1 MQSVASA
8 ILAPSLRLV
17 ADRLAL
23 EWRKQL
29 TRRAHQ
35 KYLAASTFYSVS
47 QLAGMQ
53 VKHFQIGKVTKIDR
67 HRQCPVHLTPWVMPA
82 CSQST
87 EHLKHYRHC
96 PAN

>member
-1 MQSVASA
+1 MSVVQSLASA

-29 TRRAHQ
+29 TRRVHQ
-35 KYLAASTFYSVS
+35 KYLSGSNFYAVS

-53 VKHFQIGKVTKIDR
+53 VCLSSSKQLHWLSR
-67 HRQCPVHLTPWVMPA
+67 
-82 CSQST
+82 
-87 EHLKHYRHC
+87 
-96 PAN
+96 

>member
-1 MQSVASA
+1 MRLTCIECVCGLLQSVASA

-17 ADRLAL
+17 ADSLAL

-53 VKHFQIGKVTKIDR
+53 VET
-67 HRQCPVHLTPWVMPA
+67 
-82 CSQST
+82 
-87 EHLKHYRHC
+87 
-96 PAN
+96 